1 MHHLRLTSKQVLH
14 VKRIRPPLFVTII
27 FAFLTVPFLPIHTNA
42 QPRKPY
48 VAGLS
53 VGLGY
58 SLSPGYSSF
67 LRDAYPDV
75 EFILTGMT
83 PLDLSMPL
91 SLIDLFKGKKVNL
104 YIIPRARFYL
114 GRVDIFTK
122 GFGSTERGITNT
134 MLGGAVRMSF
144 QTSTTNVYLEAG
156 MYNSSISSTLSR
168 LTNLSSSNAMNFGFG
183 VWAQDGTA
191 QFEIGYALATVNRE
205 EIAKEFGG
213 LYLMLSR
220 GFKLQ

>member
-27 FAFLTVPFLPIHTNA
+27 FAFLTVLFLPIHTNA

-75 EFILTGMT
+75 KFILTGMT

-122 GFGSTERGITNT
+122 GFGSTERGNYEYD
-134 MLGGAVRMSF
+134 AWWSCANEF
-144 QTSTTNVYLEAG
+144 SDE
-156 MYNSSISSTLSR
+156 YNKRVSGSR
-168 LTNLSSSNAMNFGFG
+168 D
-183 VWAQDGTA
+183 V
-191 QFEIGYALATVNRE
+191 QFIYIVHVE
-205 EIAKEFGG
+205 
-213 LYLMLSR
+213 
-220 GFKLQ
+220 